1 MKIKLQWLNQAQVL
15 KKIIIFLI
23 SIQFSNAQDL
33 IFKNNGEVIEGADS
47 ITKCNFFIGYK
58 ISEKNSLGS
67 IKFKRFL

>member
-58 ISEKNSLGS
+58 ISEKKLIG
-67 IKFKRFL
+67 KY